1 MSKKLHLI
9 PGTMCNEKL
18 WSKMLPYLHDSLELV
33 YLDIPQEKN
42 FDELAEHFAIEL
54 GNDALNLIGFSL
66 GGYIATY
73 FSMLYPNRI
82 EKLFVISNSPTS
94 LSVEETNQRS
104 AILEYVEA
112 NGYKG
117 MSRMKA
123 ASMLDLTN
131 RTNQLIDWILEMDS
145 ELGEIVFKSQYQY
158 TSQRLDLASAISQF
172 PFDTHLY
179 YSEGDK
185 LINSKWLSGLVN
197 SNSRLSLMSTSGSG
211 HMLPLEKPRE
221 LASYINSWAGF

>member
-33 YLDIPQEKN
+33 YLDIPQEKK

-145 ELGEIVFKSQYQY
+145 ELGEIVFKSQY
-158 TSQRLDLASAISQF
+158 
-172 PFDTHLY
+172 
-179 YSEGDK
+179 
-185 LINSKWLSGLVN
+185 
-197 SNSRLSLMSTSGSG
+197 
-211 HMLPLEKPRE
+211 
-221 LASYINSWAGF
+221 